1 MTMEYWLYLHPYVY
15 VSIKKDTAILY
26 NTLNGKLLEYC
37 QEKKG
42 MIYRLIRQLNS
53 GTNLYVIGIK
63 KEEIDNHIKSFINNL
78 RKYYLGD
85 LINKEHRPNRPIQL
99 KPVLNLQR
107 TLGDFFPTDNG
118 QNKILTRDELPD
130 YLNVITI
137 YINDGCGEA
146 CSFCDKA
153 YKQFL
158 CCTKLTNGEITVD
171 LLRELIDQTKNINL
185 YKLNITGGNIF
196 RHSSFKKIVETL
208 DSVSPIKEYYI
219 HYKNVEEMTFLNGEN
234 NRLDIIINFPLDAQ
248 GLQRCLELSNRLG
261 LKKKFRF
268 IVQEIGDIEKAGEA
282 VSSFSIKDAE
292 LIPYFNGNNLDFFKQ
307 KVFLDKASIIQGRP
321 HMKDIFSR
329 MTINTWDFK
338 KLTVLSNGDVFANLN
353 HPKIGNLNRV
363 HIFDIVERELNQGKS
378 WTKVRKYVKPC
389 KSCVFN
395 ALCPPISNY
404 EYTIRKY
411 NLCNIM

>member
-15 VSIKKDTAILY
+15 VSIKKDIAILY

-42 MIYRLIRQLNS
+42 MIYRLIRKLNS
-53 GTNLYVIGIK
+53 DKNLYVISIK
-63 KEEIDNHIKSFINNL
+63 TEEIDSHIKTFINDL

-85 LINKEHRPNRPIQL
+85 LINKEHRPHRPIQL

-107 TLGDFFPTDNG
+107 TLEDFFPTSSG
-118 QNKILTRDELPD
+118 QNKIMTRDELPD
-130 YLNVITI
+130 YLNVITL

-146 CSFCDKA
+146 CSFCGKA
-153 YKQFL
+153 YKQFM
-158 CCTKLTNGEITVD
+158 CCTKRTKGEITVD
-171 LLRELIDQTKNINL
+171 LIRKLIDQIQRSNL

-196 RHSSFKKIVETL
+196 RHSSFKRIVEIL
-208 DSVSPIKEYYI
+208 DAVTHIKDYYI
-219 HYKNVEEMTFLNGEN
+219 HYKNVEEMNFLNGEKN
-234 NRLDIIINFPLDAQ
+234 CLNIIINFPLDAQ
-248 GLQRCLELSNRLG
+248 GLKRSLKLSNRLS

-268 IVQEIGDIEKAGEA
+268 IVQEIGDIEKAEEA

-307 KVFLDKASIIQGRP
+307 NVFLDKDSIIQGRP

-338 KLTVLSNGDVFANLN
+338 KLTVLSNGDVYANLN

-363 HIFDIVERELNQGKS
+363 HIFDMVEKELHQGKS

-395 ALCPPISNY
+395 VLCPPISNY
-404 EYTIRKY
+404 EYTIGKY